1 MSCDLSHSL
10 PLSQASL
17 QAQTARVYELEPENQ
32 RLACEVEGARREVEN
47 VRKEAEEGKRA
58 ALEQ

>member
-1 MSCDLSHSL
+1 M
-10 PLSQASL
+10 
-17 QAQTARVYELEPENQ
+17 ARVYELEPENQ
-32 RLACEVEGARREVEN
+32 RLACEVEGVRREVEN